1 MKDIKVLLTESVN
14 GVVLNEKFNSIPEDR
29 RREMINGAMKAF
41 AIQGYGK
48 ASMSDI
54 AKEAGVSKAL
64 LFHYFDTKKELF
76 LYLWNLTAEKTQE
89 SLLLSGVVGDK
100 DFFSVMEK
108 GLRAKMDLA
117 RKWPWMALFSVK
129 AWYEDDEEVSSEITR
144 SIDKFPTKDGK
155 TLRLLYPETNFRD
168 DLDLGLMYQD
178 MYYMSEGYLWHQ
190 MERGNIDPDKMEKEY
205 MAFLELWKKA
215 YLKGEKDEVCN

>member
-1 MKDIKVLLTESVN
+1 M
-14 GVVLNEKFNSIPEDR
+14 
-29 RREMINGAMKAF
+29 
-41 AIQGYGK
+41 
-48 ASMSDI
+48 
-54 AKEAGVSKAL
+54 SKAL

-76 LYLWNLTAEKTQE
+76 LYLWNLTAEKTKE

-117 RKWPWMALFSVK
+117 RTWPWMALFSVK
-129 AWYEDDEEVSSEITR
+129 AWYEDDEEVSSEITK
-144 SIDKFPTKDGK
+144 SKDKFPTKDGK

-190 MERGNIDPDKMEKEY
+190 MERGDIDPDKMEKEY

>member
-1 MKDIKVLLTESVN
+1 MNQRFLVLEE
-14 GVVLNEKFNSIPEDR
+14 EKRKAVINSGFR
-29 RREMINGAMKAF
+29 NF
-41 AIQGYGK
+41 ALFGYRK
-48 ASMSDI
+48 ASMRDI
-54 AKEAGVSKAL
+54 AEDAGVSKAL

-89 SLLLSGVVGDK
+89 SLLLSGVVGDR

-117 RKWPWMALFSVK
+117 RTWPWMALFSVK

-155 TLRLLYPETNFRD
+155 TLRLLYPETKFRD